1 MLQTKYKTLTY
12 NLQSADFVELKITVL
27 IVIQF
32 HVCNICQSKNSE
44 KKHYSVPIDKI
55 TTSATK
61 QCMWSSCASI
71 SSAKK

>member
-32 HVCNICQSKNSE
+32 HVYMQYISI
-44 KKHYSVPIDKI
+44 KK
-55 TTSATK
+55 
-61 QCMWSSCASI
+61 Q
-71 SSAKK
+71 